1 MDNRVENAIKFFT
14 ENAKSSDVI
23 TKTLKTISDDGKMQ
37 GGILKIAKQSKIEGI
52 KIGKI
57 KGGVAVGTVSLVPL
71 ILLIVKLYQQTVE
84 NKKTKKELEKE
95 KEELITALYAAVE
108 DDLKIDNTDNDEIE
122 LKKEKYDG
130 TSWFTS

>member
-14 ENAKSSDVI
+14 ENAKSSDAI
-23 TKTLKTISDDGKMQ
+23 TKTLKAISDDGKMQ

-57 KGGVAVGTVSLVPL
+57 KGGAAVGAASLVPL
-71 ILLIVKLYQQTVE
+71 ILLIIKLYQQSVE

-108 DDLKIDNTDNDEIE
+108 DDSKIDNTDNEE
-122 LKKEKYDG
+122 VESRKENDNG
-130 TSWFTS
+130 IS